1 MASTSRRAMI
11 SLFMFPHN
19 RSFVLIPL
27 FSLYASH
34 LLIPTLKTPTLPFDL
49 TYMLSPLLLPT
60 LPRPQPSP
68 LISPTCF
75 PLWSHPQAIPFVLC
89 LSSISMLLSV
99 FPVCVVP
106 VILPLIK
113 VLLGSKRQALNFL
126 DIYIL
131 VILVSKQFATFLHI
145 SFNNFNKI
153 FVRCVL

>member
-60 LPRPQPSP
+60 LPRPQPFP

-75 PLWSHPQAIPFVLC
+75 PLCSLSVIHIHVSLC
-89 LSSISMLLSV
+89 LPCLCCPCHSALIPLL
-99 FPVCVVP
+99 
-106 VILPLIK
+106 
-113 VLLGSKRQALNFL
+113 
-126 DIYIL
+126 
-131 VILVSKQFATFLHI
+131 
-145 SFNNFNKI
+145 
-153 FVRCVL
+153 